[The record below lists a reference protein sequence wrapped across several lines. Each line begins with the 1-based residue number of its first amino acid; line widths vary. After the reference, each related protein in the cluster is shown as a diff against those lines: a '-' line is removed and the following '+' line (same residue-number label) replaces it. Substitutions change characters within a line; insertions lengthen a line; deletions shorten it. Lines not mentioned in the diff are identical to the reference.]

1 MANRRKTKPVK
12 NEPSWKRRSA
22 ADVRRKRTPR
32 SHGKGRYIIMTV
44 ILGAGLWYGGD
55 KLLDKIKAHP
65 MFSVQEVTVNGAD
78 YIDPEAIRE
87 LVEVE
92 PGVNIFTVDLA
103 EVSKNLKQAFTAE
116 DFTVYRRLPDT
127 IAVRVRERRPVAL
140 LNADKLI
147 GVDAEGVPL
156 PHIDA
161 GYVETL
167 PIITGISK
175 VASLQDSTTR
185 ARLKAGLGL
194 LDNISRNA
202 PGVYGKISEVDV
214 TRLSEMGI
222 SLVDNGL
229 SVIIGEDGWDEKVK
243 NLDSVLKQVKGRVES
258 IRAVDIRFGEKI
270 FVRQ

>member
-1 MANRRKTKPVK
+1 MTARRRPRQVK
-12 NEPSWKRRSA
+12 NAPGWKRRNA
-22 ADVRRKRTPR
+22 ANLRRKRTPR
-32 SHGKGRYIIMTV
+32 TRGKGRYF
-44 ILGAGLWYGGD
+44 ILFALVAVGLWYGGGEIIGH
-55 KLLDKIKAHP
+55 IKANP
-65 MFSVQEVTVNGAD
+65 VFAVREVTVSGAD

-92 PGVNIFTVDLA
+92 PGENIFAVDLA
-103 EVSKNLKQAFTAE
+103 EVSMTLKQSFTAE

-140 LNADKLI
+140 LNADELI
-147 GVDAEGVPL
+147 GVDADGVPL

-161 GYVETL
+161 GYVDTL
-167 PIITGISK
+167 PIISGVSK
-175 VASLQDSTTR
+175 VTALQDSTTR
-185 ARLKAGLGL
+185 ERLKAGLGL

-202 PGVYGKISEVDV
+202 PSVYGRISEVDV
-214 TRLSEMGI
+214 TSLSEMGI

-229 SVIIGEDGWDEKVK
+229 AVIIGQDGWDEKVK
-243 NLDSVLKQVKGRVES
+243 NLDTVLKQVKQRVES